1 LEDIRRLSEKIDH
14 LEGENKAYF
23 DKMFVLVK
31 NIDAKL
37 EN

>member
-14 LEGENKAYF
+14 LEAENKACF
-23 DKMFVLVK
+23 DEMLVLVK